1 MTYFDIMIG
10 PLTEGSLTFLFLVSP
25 RDDSQ
30 NRGEMTGSKI
40 TYHQQVSYCGKP
52 HCRRCREGIG
62 HGPYWYAYQTV
73 NGRTIRTYIGKHPP
87 SEMQGALAAA
97 EEARDSASAPDFAG
111 AAVRLYVLGQFRLEY
126 RNEQQQWQPVTD
138 TSLQHQR
145 VRALLHCLVSSPGR
159 KLGREQAIEMLW
171 PELDFETAT
180 NRLDKAVYNLRRLFE
195 PGRSRPATSNL
206 LLTEHATLMLA
217 DQSQLWADAD
227 AFEALLSQARTS
239 SDPGQTE
246 QLLEEAM
253 LLYGGDYLPEE
264 RDIPWIQARRE
275 SLQRN
280 WIGLLLELADL
291 RITREAL
298 SSAIDTLDRL
308 LAVDP
313 ANEAAVQRLVILL
326 AQSGR
331 RAEALRIYQRF
342 AAVLRQEYKIAPLPE
357 TRALYEAARR
367 GEDPAVHAQAGAS
380 QGVSLLDSQAAEAQL
395 ADTHA
400 YVQVGRNNQSP
411 LVGREQELETLHR
424 VLLATEQAKRMKLAG
439 QKKAASLTIDTQRRP
454 QCVILMGDVGIG
466 KTRLAEETGR
476 EAKKRGWAVAW
487 TRAYAQESSIPY
499 RMWVESLRKA
509 MTQGLWQRQEIARR
523 PLIYQSLGTLLP
535 ELQDLLP
542 QDALSPAAPPE
553 QEQLRLWEATRA
565 LLATISENTP
575 LFIVLDDLQWADSSS
590 CELLAYLVRQ
600 LRGQPVMIIGTCR
613 EIELPANHP
622 LRPVLVDLQREQA
635 VETLTIQRL
644 TDEQIRALV
653 SHMPEPVVSY
663 IQTSAA
669 GNPFFAEELARGV
682 GASHFAPSQPATP
695 GAATT
700 HETAGTPG
708 DLHLPTTLPD
718 TISAVLD
725 LRLGR
730 ISSACQ
736 RLLVRAAVLGGSFEI
751 NTILAM
757 EAGGPDADED
767 IILDL
772 LEEALQAGMLTE
784 EGSGTRITYYF
795 WHPLLVSHLYDGLSA
810 GRRASLHRRAAEVLR
825 QAYQGREQE
834 GAAAIVHHLANGG
847 AESPQIAYYAEMA
860 GDRAYALS
868 AYPEAE
874 RHYWLAVEHIGTLP
888 ADASPDECLRLANLL
903 ERLGECTRVQGYY
916 KEARRYFEQA
926 LEVHS
931 RHHLSSRMDPQYEAQ
946 IEALFWSEIGQTW
959 FDTGYYEHAQQSYS
973 HGERVLRDA
982 GVANG
987 SAWANL
993 YLQQSYVLWKK
1004 GNFEEARQTAL
1015 QALNIFEDVI
1025 IRQQGQSFA
1034 GSFHSTATRH
1044 TLEGDPV
1051 DLGRTHKLLAAIAA
1065 TVGDSTGALDHL
1077 NTALAIFEQYERQR
1091 EIAVVCGNIG
1101 DVYLRK
1107 AENTLA
1113 QATLRRSL
1121 NSAEQVGDV
1130 ATMSVAFGNMGMLS
1144 SRFGDLVEAEVYFR
1158 RGLALAEQVNDPVF
1172 ISLLYGYL
1180 ATIMQDQGKID
1191 EAKLSLR
1198 QALKISRAM
1207 NFTPCIGVAL
1217 VALGHL
1223 HIAQALAGQEKDSD
1237 SPGTVK
1243 QQGDASYTHLL
1254 KLARI
1259 ALKRVLALEGLEAET
1274 RTEGQLVQAQASF
1287 LLGEID
1293 TAQQQAMQ
1301 SMEEARRLEQT
1312 WLLACAR
1319 RLMGEML
1326 SAQGRQEEAKTYF
1339 EQALET
1345 LQKCGMRL
1353 ERARTLQ
1360 SYGVALLGEH
1370 IKDDGNYRQGLKY
1383 LEEAR
1388 EVFRECNAVL
1398 DLHRV
1403 ERMIDRYTVSAA
1415 KRRM

>member
-1 MTYFDIMIG
+1 
-10 PLTEGSLTFLFLVSP
+10 
-25 RDDSQ
+25 
-30 NRGEMTGSKI
+30 MTGSKI

-97 EEARDSASAPDFAG
+97 EDARDSAIAPDFAG

-264 RDIPWIQARRE
+264 RDITWIQARRE

-367 GEDPAVHAQAGAS
+367 GEDPAAHAQAGAS

-542 QDALSPAAPPE
+542 QDTLPPAAPPE

-600 LRGQPVMIIGTCR
+600 LRGQPVMIVGTCR

-622 LRPVLVDLQREQA
+622 LRSVLVDLQREQA

-825 QAYQGREQE
+825 YAYQGREQE

-888 ADASPDECLRLANLL
+888 AGASSDESLRVANLL
-903 ERLGECTRVQGYY
+903 ERLGECTRFQGYY

-931 RHHLSSRMDPQYEAQ
+931 HNLSSHIDPQYEAQ
-946 IEALFWSEIGQTW
+946 INALLWCEIGKTW
-959 FDTGYYEHAQQSYS
+959 FDTGDYEQAQQCYS
-973 HGERVLRDA
+973 RSEQVLREA
-982 GVANG
+982 EVTTGPV
-987 SAWANL
+987 WASL
-993 YLQQSYVLWKK
+993 YLEQSYILWRK

-1025 IRQQGQSFA
+1025 QRQDHSFT
-1034 GSFHSTATRH
+1034 GSFHSTATRR

-1051 DLGRTHKLLAAIAA
+1051 DLGRTNTLLAAIAA
-1065 TVGDSTGALDHL
+1065 TIGESTIALDHL
-1077 NTALAIFEQYERQR
+1077 DTALTIFEQYERQR
-1091 EIAVVCGNIG
+1091 EIAMVCGNIG

-1107 AENTLA
+1107 AEHTLA
-1113 QATLRRSL
+1113 QAAVRRSL
-1121 NSAEQVGDV
+1121 SIAEQIGD
-1130 ATMSVAFGNMGMLS
+1130 TGIISVDFGNLGILS
-1144 SRFGDLVEAEVYFR
+1144 ARFGDLLEAEVYYR
-1158 RGLALAEQVNDPVF
+1158 RGLILAEQVNDP
-1172 ISLLYGYL
+1172 IYTSLLYSYL

-1191 EAKLSLR
+1191 EARKSLY
-1198 QALKISRAM
+1198 QALRIGRTMSM
-1207 NFTPCIGVAL
+1207 TLGVAL

-1243 QQGDASYTHLL
+1243 QQDDISYTRLL
-1254 KLARI
+1254 KRARV
-1259 ALKRVLALEGLEAET
+1259 ALRRALNLEGLEAET
-1274 RTEGQLVQAQASF
+1274 RTEGQLALARASF
-1287 LLGEID
+1287 LLGEIG
-1293 TAQQQAMQ
+1293 TARQQAIQ
-1301 SMEEARRLEQT
+1301 VMEEARRLEQT

-1319 RLMGEML
+1319 RLLGEIL
-1326 SAQGRQEEAKTYF
+1326 AAQGQREEARTYF
-1339 EQALET
+1339 EQALEV

-1353 ERARTLQ
+1353 EWARTLQ
-1360 SYGVALLGEH
+1360 SYGAVLLGEQS
-1370 IKDDGNYRQGLKY
+1370 KDDGSYRQGLKY

-1398 DLHRV
+1398 DLQGV
-1403 ERMIDRYTVSAA
+1403 EGVIDRYTVGAA
-1415 KRRM
+1415 KRRL